1 MIKQRLTALSFLQFF
16 IWGCWLI
23 TIGAFWFE
31 TKQWGPDQFGV
42 IFSTMGISA
51 LFMPAIAGI
60 LSDRYINA
68 EKLYG
73 VLHILGGIC
82 LFFVPASSTPDEM
95 FWRILLTMV
104 FYMPTISLSN
114 TVAYAILSREP
125 GIDVV
130 KVFPPIRVWGTV
142 GFIVALW
149 TVSLTGNETH
159 AFQFYL
165 GGIASLVLG
174 VYSFTLPAC
183 PPLGKNMEHKGYL
196 QAFGLHAF
204 SMFKNYRYAVFFL
217 FAMLLGAALQL
228 TNAYGDVFLHSFD
241 SRSEKIIEAQNLL
254 KDDKAAEALALVNAN
269 IKDTAKYSGCDWSI
283 LSEIQKAN
291 GMKIEADLSAAKSK
305 KLDCKY
311 QDSVAVKFP
320 AIISSIAQ
328 ISETLFILAIPFFMR
343 RFGIKQIMIIS
354 MVAWVLRFGLFAFG
368 DPAGGLWMI
377 VLSCIIYGMA
387 FDFFNISGSLF
398 IEKSVEPSI
407 RASAQGL
414 FTMMVNGVGAVFGS
428 RASGWV
434 MEKYFT
440 TYIPGENGNQI
451 AQIDWHST
459 WLCFASYSLV
469 VLILFVILFR
479 EKKNV
484 G

>member
-1 MIKQRLTALSFLQFF
+1 MIRQRLTALSFLQFF

-60 LSDRYINA
+60 LSDRFINA

-73 VLHILGGIC
+73 ILHLLGGVC
-82 LFFVPASSTPDEM
+82 LFFVPASATPDEM
-95 FWRILLTMV
+95 FWRILLTMI

-114 TVAYAILSREP
+114 TVAYAILSREE

-130 KVFPPIRVWGTV
+130 KAFPPIRVWGTV

-165 GGIASLVLG
+165 GGIVSLVLG
-174 VYSFTLPAC
+174 IYAFTLPAC
-183 PPLGKNMEHKGYL
+183 PPLGKNMERKGFL

-204 SMFKNYRYAVFFL
+204 SMFKNYRYAIFFL

-241 SRSEKIIEAQNLL
+241 NLYSDP
-254 KDDKAAEALALVNAN
+254 KPLAVQ
-269 IKDTAKYSGCDWSI
+269 Y
-283 LSEIQKAN
+283 
-291 GMKIEADLSAAKSK
+291 
-305 KLDCKY
+305 
-311 QDSVAVKFP
+311 P

-328 ISETLFILAIPFFMR
+328 ISETLFILAIPFFMK

-398 IEKSVEPSI
+398 IEKSVEPGI
-407 RASAQGL
+407 RSSAQGL
-414 FTMMVNGVGAVFGS
+414 FTMMVNGVGAVLGS
-428 RASGWV
+428 RVSGWV

-440 TYIPGENGNQI
+440 TYIPGENGSQI
-451 AQIDWHST
+451 AKIDWHNT
-459 WLCFASYSLV
+459 WLCFAGYSLV
-469 VLILFVILFR
+469 VLVLFVILFR
-479 EKKNV
+479 DQKQAQSA
-484 G
+484 

>member
-31 TKQWGPDQFGV
+31 TKHWGPDQFGV

-60 LSDRYINA
+60 LSDRFINA

-73 VLHILGGIC
+73 ILHILGGVC
-82 LFFVPASSTPDEM
+82 LFFVPASATPDEM
-95 FWRILLTMV
+95 FWRILLTMI

-114 TVAYAILSREP
+114 TVAYAILSREE

-130 KVFPPIRVWGTV
+130 KAFPPIRVWGTV

-165 GGIASLVLG
+165 GGIVSLVLG
-174 VYSFTLPAC
+174 VYAFTLPAC
-183 PPLGKNMEHKGYL
+183 PPLGKNMERKGFL

-204 SMFKNYRYAVFFL
+204 SMFKNYRYAIFFL

-241 SRSEKIIEAQNLL
+241 NLYSDP
-254 KDDKAAEALALVNAN
+254 KPLAVQ
-269 IKDTAKYSGCDWSI
+269 Y
-283 LSEIQKAN
+283 
-291 GMKIEADLSAAKSK
+291 
-305 KLDCKY
+305 
-311 QDSVAVKFP
+311 P

-328 ISETLFILAIPFFMR
+328 ISETLFILAIPFFMK

-398 IEKSVEPSI
+398 IEKSVEPGI
-407 RASAQGL
+407 RSSAQGL
-414 FTMMVNGVGAVFGS
+414 FTMMVNGVGAVLGS

-440 TYIPGENGNQI
+440 TYIPGENGSQI
-451 AQIDWHST
+451 AKIDWHNT
-459 WLCFASYSLV
+459 WLCFAGYSLV

-479 EKKNV
+479 DQKQV
-484 G
+484 QSA

>member
-95 FWRILLTMV
+95 FWRILLTMI

-204 SMFKNYRYAVFFL
+204 SMFKNYRYAIFFL

-241 SRSEKIIEAQNLL
+241 SLYSDPKP
-254 KDDKAAEALALVNAN
+254 LAVQ
-269 IKDTAKYSGCDWSI
+269 Y
-283 LSEIQKAN
+283 
-291 GMKIEADLSAAKSK
+291 
-305 KLDCKY
+305 
-311 QDSVAVKFP
+311 P

-479 EKKNV
+479 EKKQMQSA
-484 G
+484 

>member
-95 FWRILLTMV
+95 FWRILLTMI

-204 SMFKNYRYAVFFL
+204 SMFKNYRYAIFFL

-241 SRSEKIIEAQNLL
+241 SLYSDPKP
-254 KDDKAAEALALVNAN
+254 LAVQ
-269 IKDTAKYSGCDWSI
+269 Y
-283 LSEIQKAN
+283 
-291 GMKIEADLSAAKSK
+291 
-305 KLDCKY
+305 
-311 QDSVAVKFP
+311 P

-328 ISETLFILAIPFFMR
+328 ISETLFILAIPFFMK

>member
-23 TIGAFWFE
+23 TIGAFWFK

-73 VLHILGGIC
+73 VFHILGGVC

-130 KVFPPIRVWGTV
+130 KAFPPIRVWGTV

-204 SMFKNYRYAVFFL
+204 SMFRNYRYAVFFL

-241 SRSEKIIEAQNLL
+241 SLYSDPKP
-254 KDDKAAEALALVNAN
+254 LAVQ
-269 IKDTAKYSGCDWSI
+269 Y
-283 LSEIQKAN
+283 
-291 GMKIEADLSAAKSK
+291 
-305 KLDCKY
+305 
-311 QDSVAVKFP
+311 P

-328 ISETLFILAIPFFMR
+328 ISETLFILAIPFFMK

-398 IEKSVEPSI
+398 IEKSVEPGI

-459 WLCFASYSLV
+459 WLCFAGYSLV

-479 EKKNV
+479 EKKQIQSA
-484 G
+484 

>member
-60 LSDRYINA
+60 LSDRFINA

-73 VLHILGGIC
+73 ILHILGGVC
-82 LFFVPASSTPDEM
+82 LFFVPASATPDEM
-95 FWRILLTMV
+95 FWRILLTMI

-114 TVAYAILSREP
+114 TVAYAILSREE

-130 KVFPPIRVWGTV
+130 KAFPPIRVWGTV

-165 GGIASLVLG
+165 GGVASLVLG
-174 VYSFTLPAC
+174 IYSFTLPAC
-183 PPLGKNMEHKGYL
+183 PPLGKNLERKGFI

-204 SMFKNYRYAVFFL
+204 SMFKNYRYAIFFL

-241 SRSEKIIEAQNLL
+241 NLYSDP
-254 KDDKAAEALALVNAN
+254 KPLAVQ
-269 IKDTAKYSGCDWSI
+269 Y
-283 LSEIQKAN
+283 
-291 GMKIEADLSAAKSK
+291 
-305 KLDCKY
+305 
-311 QDSVAVKFP
+311 P

-328 ISETLFILAIPFFMR
+328 ISETLFILAIPFFMK

-398 IEKSVEPSI
+398 IEKSVEPGI
-407 RASAQGL
+407 RSSAQGL
-414 FTMMVNGVGAVFGS
+414 FTMMVNGVGAVLGS
-428 RASGWV
+428 RVSGWV

-440 TYIPGENGNQI
+440 TYIPGENGKQI

-459 WLCFASYSLV
+459 WLCFAGYSLV
-469 VLILFVILFR
+469 VLVLFVLLFR
-479 EKKNV
+479 DQKQV
-484 G
+484 QSA

>member
-60 LSDRYINA
+60 LSDRFINA

-73 VLHILGGIC
+73 ILHILGGVC
-82 LFFVPASSTPDEM
+82 LFFVPASATPDEM
-95 FWRILLTMV
+95 FWRILLTMI

-114 TVAYAILSREP
+114 TVAYAILSREE

-130 KVFPPIRVWGTV
+130 KAFPPIRVWGTV

-174 VYSFTLPAC
+174 IYSFTLPAC

-204 SMFKNYRYAVFFL
+204 SMFKNYRYAIFFL

-241 SRSEKIIEAQNLL
+241 NLYSDP
-254 KDDKAAEALALVNAN
+254 KPLAVQ
-269 IKDTAKYSGCDWSI
+269 Y
-283 LSEIQKAN
+283 
-291 GMKIEADLSAAKSK
+291 
-305 KLDCKY
+305 
-311 QDSVAVKFP
+311 P

-328 ISETLFILAIPFFMR
+328 ISETLFILAIPFFMK

-398 IEKSVEPSI
+398 IEKSVEPGI
-407 RASAQGL
+407 RSSAQGL
-414 FTMMVNGVGAVFGS
+414 FTMMVNGVGAVLGS
-428 RASGWV
+428 RVSGWV

-440 TYIPGENGNQI
+440 TYIPGENGSQI
-451 AQIDWHST
+451 AKIDWHST

-479 EKKNV
+479 EKKQMQSA
-484 G
+484 

>member
-60 LSDRYINA
+60 LSDRFMNA

-73 VLHILGGIC
+73 ILHILGGIC

-174 VYSFTLPAC
+174 IYSFTLPAC

-204 SMFKNYRYAVFFL
+204 SMFKNYRYAIFFL

-241 SRSEKIIEAQNLL
+241 SLYSDPKP
-254 KDDKAAEALALVNAN
+254 LAVQ
-269 IKDTAKYSGCDWSI
+269 Y
-283 LSEIQKAN
+283 
-291 GMKIEADLSAAKSK
+291 
-305 KLDCKY
+305 
-311 QDSVAVKFP
+311 P

-328 ISETLFILAIPFFMR
+328 ISETLFILAIPFFMK

-354 MVAWVLRFGLFAFG
+354 MVAWVLRFGLFAYG

-440 TYIPGENGNQI
+440 TYIPGENGKQI

-459 WLCFASYSLV
+459 WLCFAGYSLV

-484 G
+484 A

>member
-60 LSDRYINA
+60 LSDRFINA

-95 FWRILLTMV
+95 FWRILLTMI

-204 SMFKNYRYAVFFL
+204 SMFKNYRYAIFFL

-241 SRSEKIIEAQNLL
+241 SLYSDPKP
-254 KDDKAAEALALVNAN
+254 LAVQ
-269 IKDTAKYSGCDWSI
+269 Y
-283 LSEIQKAN
+283 
-291 GMKIEADLSAAKSK
+291 
-305 KLDCKY
+305 
-311 QDSVAVKFP
+311 P

-328 ISETLFILAIPFFMR
+328 ISETLFILAIPFFMK

-368 DPAGGLWMI
+368 DPEGGLWMI

-398 IEKSVEPSI
+398 IEKSVEPGI

-479 EKKNV
+479 EKKQMQSA
-484 G
+484 

>member
-60 LSDRYINA
+60 LSDRFINA

-73 VLHILGGIC
+73 ILHILGGVC
-82 LFFVPASSTPDEM
+82 LFFVPASATPDEM
-95 FWRILLTMV
+95 FWRILLTMI

-114 TVAYAILSREP
+114 TVAYAILSREE

-130 KVFPPIRVWGTV
+130 KAFPPIRVWGTV

-165 GGIASLVLG
+165 GGVASLVLG
-174 VYSFTLPAC
+174 IYSFTLPAC
-183 PPLGKNMEHKGYL
+183 PPLGKNIERKGFI

-204 SMFKNYRYAVFFL
+204 SMFKNYRYAIFFL

-241 SRSEKIIEAQNLL
+241 NLYSDP
-254 KDDKAAEALALVNAN
+254 KPLAVQ
-269 IKDTAKYSGCDWSI
+269 Y
-283 LSEIQKAN
+283 
-291 GMKIEADLSAAKSK
+291 
-305 KLDCKY
+305 
-311 QDSVAVKFP
+311 P

-328 ISETLFILAIPFFMR
+328 ISETLFILAIPFFMK

-398 IEKSVEPSI
+398 IEKSVEPGI
-407 RASAQGL
+407 RSSAQGL
-414 FTMMVNGVGAVFGS
+414 FTMMVNGVGAVLGS
-428 RASGWV
+428 RVSGWV

-440 TYIPGENGNQI
+440 TYIPGENGSQI
-451 AQIDWHST
+451 AKIDWHST

-484 G
+484 A

>member
-95 FWRILLTMV
+95 FWRILLTMI

-204 SMFKNYRYAVFFL
+204 SMFKNYRYAIFFL

-241 SRSEKIIEAQNLL
+241 SLYSDPKP
-254 KDDKAAEALALVNAN
+254 LAVQ
-269 IKDTAKYSGCDWSI
+269 Y
-283 LSEIQKAN
+283 
-291 GMKIEADLSAAKSK
+291 
-305 KLDCKY
+305 
-311 QDSVAVKFP
+311 P

-354 MVAWVLRFGLFAFG
+354 MVAWVLRFGLFAYG

-398 IEKSVEPSI
+398 IEKSVEPGI

-440 TYIPGENGNQI
+440 TYIPVENGHHI
-451 AQIDWHST
+451 AKIDWHST
-459 WLCFASYSLV
+459 WLCFAGYSLV

-479 EKKNV
+479 DQKQV
-484 G
+484 QSA

>member
-60 LSDRYINA
+60 LSDRFMNA

-73 VLHILGGIC
+73 ILHILGGIC

-174 VYSFTLPAC
+174 IYSFTLPAC

-204 SMFKNYRYAVFFL
+204 SMFKNYRYAIFFL

-241 SRSEKIIEAQNLL
+241 SLYSDPKP
-254 KDDKAAEALALVNAN
+254 LAVQ
-269 IKDTAKYSGCDWSI
+269 Y
-283 LSEIQKAN
+283 
-291 GMKIEADLSAAKSK
+291 
-305 KLDCKY
+305 
-311 QDSVAVKFP
+311 P

-328 ISETLFILAIPFFMR
+328 ISETLFILAIPFFMK

-354 MVAWVLRFGLFAFG
+354 MVAWVLRFGLFAYG

-440 TYIPGENGNQI
+440 TYIPGENGKQI

-459 WLCFASYSLV
+459 WLCFAGYSLV

>member
-60 LSDRYINA
+60 LSDRFINA

-73 VLHILGGIC
+73 ILHILGGVC
-82 LFFVPASSTPDEM
+82 LFFVPASATPDEM
-95 FWRILLTMV
+95 FWRILLTMI

-114 TVAYAILSREP
+114 TVAYAILSREE

-130 KVFPPIRVWGTV
+130 KAFPPIRVWGTV

-174 VYSFTLPAC
+174 IYSFTLPAC
-183 PPLGKNMEHKGYL
+183 PPLGKNLERKGFI

-204 SMFKNYRYAVFFL
+204 SMFKNYRYAIFFL

-241 SRSEKIIEAQNLL
+241 NLYSDP
-254 KDDKAAEALALVNAN
+254 KPLAVQ
-269 IKDTAKYSGCDWSI
+269 Y
-283 LSEIQKAN
+283 
-291 GMKIEADLSAAKSK
+291 
-305 KLDCKY
+305 
-311 QDSVAVKFP
+311 P

-328 ISETLFILAIPFFMR
+328 ISETLFILAIPFFMK

-398 IEKSVEPSI
+398 IEKSVEPGI
-407 RASAQGL
+407 RSSAQGL
-414 FTMMVNGVGAVFGS
+414 FTMMVNGVGAVLGS
-428 RASGWV
+428 RVSGWV

-440 TYIPGENGNQI
+440 TYIPGENGKQI

-459 WLCFASYSLV
+459 WLCFAGYSLV
-469 VLILFVILFR
+469 VLVLFVLLFR

-484 G
+484 A

>member
-60 LSDRYINA
+60 LSDRFINA

-73 VLHILGGIC
+73 ILHILGGVC
-82 LFFVPASSTPDEM
+82 LFFVPASATPDEM
-95 FWRILLTMV
+95 FWRILLTMI

-114 TVAYAILSREP
+114 TVAYAILSREE

-130 KVFPPIRVWGTV
+130 KAFPPIRVWGTV

-165 GGIASLVLG
+165 GGIASLILG

-183 PPLGKNMEHKGYL
+183 PPLGKNIERKGFI

-204 SMFKNYRYAVFFL
+204 SMFKNYRYAIFFL

-241 SRSEKIIEAQNLL
+241 SLYSDPKP
-254 KDDKAAEALALVNAN
+254 LAVQ
-269 IKDTAKYSGCDWSI
+269 Y
-283 LSEIQKAN
+283 
-291 GMKIEADLSAAKSK
+291 
-305 KLDCKY
+305 
-311 QDSVAVKFP
+311 P

-328 ISETLFILAIPFFMR
+328 ISETLFILAIPFFMK

-398 IEKSVEPSI
+398 IEKSVEPGI
-407 RASAQGL
+407 RSSAQGL
-414 FTMMVNGVGAVFGS
+414 FTMMVNGVGAVLGS
-428 RASGWV
+428 RLSGWV

-440 TYIPGENGNQI
+440 TYIPGENGKQI

-459 WLCFASYSLV
+459 WLCFAGYSLV
-469 VLILFVILFR
+469 VLILFVVLFR
-479 EKKNV
+479 DQKQV
-484 G
+484 QPA

>member
-183 PPLGKNMEHKGYL
+183 PPLGKNMENKGYL

-204 SMFKNYRYAVFFL
+204 SMFKNYRYAIFFL
-217 FAMLLGAALQL
+217 FAMMLGAALQL

-241 SRSEKIIEAQNLL
+241 SLYSDPKP
-254 KDDKAAEALALVNAN
+254 LAVQ
-269 IKDTAKYSGCDWSI
+269 Y
-283 LSEIQKAN
+283 
-291 GMKIEADLSAAKSK
+291 
-305 KLDCKY
+305 
-311 QDSVAVKFP
+311 P

-328 ISETLFILAIPFFMR
+328 ISETLFILAIPFFMK

-354 MVAWVLRFGLFAFG
+354 MVAWVLRFGLFAYG

-440 TYIPGENGNQI
+440 TYIPGENGKQI

-459 WLCFASYSLV
+459 WLCFAGYSLV

-479 EKKNV
+479 DQKQV
-484 G
+484 QSA

>member
-1 MIKQRLTALSFLQFF
+1 MIKQRLTVLSFLQFF

-60 LSDRYINA
+60 LSDRFINA

-73 VLHILGGIC
+73 ILHILGGVC
-82 LFFVPASSTPDEM
+82 LFFVPASATPDEM
-95 FWRILLTMV
+95 FWRILLTMI

-114 TVAYAILSREP
+114 TVAYAILSREE

-130 KVFPPIRVWGTV
+130 KAFPPIRVWGTV

-165 GGIASLVLG
+165 GGISSFVLG
-174 VYSFTLPAC
+174 IYSFTLPAC
-183 PPLGKNMEHKGYL
+183 PPLGKNMERKGFV

-204 SMFKNYRYAVFFL
+204 SMFKNYRYAIFFL

-241 SRSEKIIEAQNLL
+241 GL
-254 KDDKAAEALALVNAN
+254 
-269 IKDTAKYSGCDWSI
+269 YSDPKPI
-283 LSEIQKAN
+283 
-291 GMKIEADLSAAKSK
+291 
-305 KLDCKY
+305 
-311 QDSVAVKFP
+311 AVQYP

-328 ISETLFILAIPFFMR
+328 ISETLFILAIPFFMK

-354 MVAWVLRFGLFAFG
+354 MAAWVLRFGLFAYG

-398 IEKSVEPSI
+398 IEKSVEPGI
-407 RASAQGL
+407 RSSAQGL
-414 FTMMVNGVGAVFGS
+414 FTMMVNGVGAVLGS

-440 TYIPGENGNQI
+440 TYIPGEKGNLI
-451 AQIDWHST
+451 AKIDWQST

-484 G
+484 A

>member
-60 LSDRYINA
+60 LSDRFINA

-73 VLHILGGIC
+73 ILHILGGVC
-82 LFFVPASSTPDEM
+82 LFFVPASATPDEM
-95 FWRILLTMV
+95 FWRILLTMI

-114 TVAYAILSREP
+114 TVAYAILSREE

-130 KVFPPIRVWGTV
+130 KAFPPIRVWGTV

-165 GGIASLVLG
+165 GGVASLVLG
-174 VYSFTLPAC
+174 IYSFTLPAC
-183 PPLGKNMEHKGYL
+183 PPLGKNLERKGFI

-204 SMFKNYRYAVFFL
+204 SMFKNYRYAIFFL

-241 SRSEKIIEAQNLL
+241 NLYSDP
-254 KDDKAAEALALVNAN
+254 KPLAVQ
-269 IKDTAKYSGCDWSI
+269 Y
-283 LSEIQKAN
+283 
-291 GMKIEADLSAAKSK
+291 
-305 KLDCKY
+305 
-311 QDSVAVKFP
+311 P

-328 ISETLFILAIPFFMR
+328 ISETLFILAIPFFMK

-398 IEKSVEPSI
+398 IEKSVEPGI
-407 RASAQGL
+407 RSSAQGL
-414 FTMMVNGVGAVFGS
+414 FTMMVNGVGAVLGS
-428 RASGWV
+428 RVSGWV

-440 TYIPGENGNQI
+440 TYLPGENGSKI
-451 AQIDWHST
+451 AKIDWHST

-469 VLILFVILFR
+469 VLILFAILFR

-484 G
+484 A

>member
-1 MIKQRLTALSFLQFF
+1 MIKQRLTILSFLQFF

-31 TKQWGPDQFGV
+31 TKQWGPDEFGV

-60 LSDRYINA
+60 LSDRFINA

-73 VLHILGGIC
+73 ILHILGGIC
-82 LFFVPASSTPDEM
+82 LFFVPSSATPDEM
-95 FWRILLTMV
+95 FWRILLTMI

-114 TVAYAILSREP
+114 TVAYALLSREE

-130 KVFPPIRVWGTV
+130 KAFPPVRVWGTI

-165 GGIASLVLG
+165 GGIVSLVLG
-174 VYSFTLPAC
+174 IYSFTLPAC
-183 PPLGKNMEHKGYL
+183 PPLGKNMERKGFM

-204 SMFKNYRYAVFFL
+204 SMFKNYRYAIFFL

-241 SRSEKIIEAQNLL
+241 SLYSDPKP
-254 KDDKAAEALALVNAN
+254 LAVQ
-269 IKDTAKYSGCDWSI
+269 Y
-283 LSEIQKAN
+283 
-291 GMKIEADLSAAKSK
+291 
-305 KLDCKY
+305 
-311 QDSVAVKFP
+311 P

-328 ISETLFILAIPFFMR
+328 ISETLFILAIPFFMK
-343 RFGIKQIMIIS
+343 RFGIKQIMIVS
-354 MVAWVLRFGLFAFG
+354 MVAWVLRFALFAYG
-368 DPAGGLWMI
+368 DPEGGLWMI

-387 FDFFNISGSLF
+387 FDFFTISGSLF
-398 IEKSVEPSI
+398 IEKSVEPGI

-440 TYIPGENGNQI
+440 TYIPVENGHHI

-459 WLCFASYSLV
+459 WLCFAGYSLV

-479 EKKNV
+479 EKKQIQSA
-484 G
+484 

>member
-23 TIGAFWFE
+23 TIGAFWFK

-125 GIDVV
+125 EIDVV

-165 GGIASLVLG
+165 GGIASFVLG
-174 VYSFTLPAC
+174 IYSFTLPAC

-204 SMFKNYRYAVFFL
+204 SMFKNYRYAIFFL

-241 SRSEKIIEAQNLL
+241 SLYSDPKP
-254 KDDKAAEALALVNAN
+254 LAVQ
-269 IKDTAKYSGCDWSI
+269 Y
-283 LSEIQKAN
+283 
-291 GMKIEADLSAAKSK
+291 
-305 KLDCKY
+305 
-311 QDSVAVKFP
+311 P

-354 MVAWVLRFGLFAFG
+354 MVAWVLRFGLFAYG

-398 IEKSVEPSI
+398 IEKSVEPGI

-440 TYIPGENGNQI
+440 TYIPGENGKQI

-459 WLCFASYSLV
+459 WLCFAGYSLV
-469 VLILFVILFR
+469 VLLLFVVLFR
-479 EKKNV
+479 EKKQMQSA
-484 G
+484 

>member
-60 LSDRYINA
+60 LSDRFINA

-73 VLHILGGIC
+73 ILHILGGVC
-82 LFFVPASSTPDEM
+82 LFFVPASATPDEM
-95 FWRILLTMV
+95 FWRILLTMI

-114 TVAYAILSREP
+114 TVAYAILSREE

-130 KVFPPIRVWGTV
+130 KAFPPIRVWGTV

-165 GGIASLVLG
+165 GGVASLVLG
-174 VYSFTLPAC
+174 IYSFTLPAC
-183 PPLGKNMEHKGYL
+183 PPLGKNLERKGFI

-204 SMFKNYRYAVFFL
+204 SMFKNYRYAIFFL

-241 SRSEKIIEAQNLL
+241 NLYSDP
-254 KDDKAAEALALVNAN
+254 KPLAVQ
-269 IKDTAKYSGCDWSI
+269 Y
-283 LSEIQKAN
+283 
-291 GMKIEADLSAAKSK
+291 
-305 KLDCKY
+305 
-311 QDSVAVKFP
+311 P

-328 ISETLFILAIPFFMR
+328 ISETLFILAIPFFMK

-398 IEKSVEPSI
+398 IEKSVEPGI
-407 RASAQGL
+407 RSSAQGL
-414 FTMMVNGVGAVFGS
+414 FTMMVNGVGAVLGS
-428 RASGWV
+428 RVSGWV

-440 TYIPGENGNQI
+440 TYIPGENGSQI
-451 AQIDWHST
+451 AKIDWHST

-484 G
+484 AEQR

>member
-174 VYSFTLPAC
+174 IYSFTLPAC

-204 SMFKNYRYAVFFL
+204 SMFKNYRYAIFFL

-241 SRSEKIIEAQNLL
+241 SLYSDPKP
-254 KDDKAAEALALVNAN
+254 LAVQ
-269 IKDTAKYSGCDWSI
+269 Y
-283 LSEIQKAN
+283 
-291 GMKIEADLSAAKSK
+291 
-305 KLDCKY
+305 
-311 QDSVAVKFP
+311 P

-328 ISETLFILAIPFFMR
+328 ISETLFILAIPFFMK

-354 MVAWVLRFGLFAFG
+354 MVAWVLRFGLFAYG

-440 TYIPGENGNQI
+440 TYIPGENGKQI
-451 AQIDWHST
+451 ALIDWHST
-459 WLCFASYSLV
+459 WLCFAGYSFV
-469 VLILFVILFR
+469 VLILFVIIFR
-479 EKKNV
+479 DQKQV
-484 G
+484 QSA

>member
-1 MIKQRLTALSFLQFF
+1 M
-16 IWGCWLI
+16 I
-23 TIGAFWFE
+23 TIGAFWFK

-183 PPLGKNMEHKGYL
+183 PPLGKNMENKGYL

-204 SMFKNYRYAVFFL
+204 SMFKNYRYAIFFL
-217 FAMLLGAALQL
+217 FAMMLGAALQL

-241 SRSEKIIEAQNLL
+241 SLYSDPKP
-254 KDDKAAEALALVNAN
+254 LAVQ
-269 IKDTAKYSGCDWSI
+269 Y
-283 LSEIQKAN
+283 
-291 GMKIEADLSAAKSK
+291 
-305 KLDCKY
+305 
-311 QDSVAVKFP
+311 P

-328 ISETLFILAIPFFMR
+328 ISETLFILAIPFFMK

-354 MVAWVLRFGLFAFG
+354 MVAWVLRFGLFAYG

-377 VLSCIIYGMA
+377 VLSCMIYGMA

-459 WLCFASYSLV
+459 WLCFAGYSLV
-469 VLILFVILFR
+469 VLILFVVLFR
-479 EKKNV
+479 EKKQMQSA
-484 G
+484 

>member
-204 SMFKNYRYAVFFL
+204 SMFKNYRYAIFFL

-241 SRSEKIIEAQNLL
+241 SLYSDPKP
-254 KDDKAAEALALVNAN
+254 LAVQ
-269 IKDTAKYSGCDWSI
+269 Y
-283 LSEIQKAN
+283 
-291 GMKIEADLSAAKSK
+291 
-305 KLDCKY
+305 
-311 QDSVAVKFP
+311 P

-328 ISETLFILAIPFFMR
+328 ISETLFILAIPFFMK

-354 MVAWVLRFGLFAFG
+354 MVAWVLRFGLFAYG
-368 DPAGGLWMI
+368 DPEGGLWMI

-398 IEKSVEPSI
+398 IEKSVEPGI

-459 WLCFASYSLV
+459 WLCFAGYSLV
-469 VLILFVILFR
+469 VLILFVVLFR
-479 EKKNV
+479 EKKQMQSA
-484 G
+484 

>member
-95 FWRILLTMV
+95 FWRILLTMI

-204 SMFKNYRYAVFFL
+204 SMFKNYRYAIFFL

-241 SRSEKIIEAQNLL
+241 SLYSDPKP
-254 KDDKAAEALALVNAN
+254 LAVQ
-269 IKDTAKYSGCDWSI
+269 Y
-283 LSEIQKAN
+283 
-291 GMKIEADLSAAKSK
+291 
-305 KLDCKY
+305 
-311 QDSVAVKFP
+311 P

-328 ISETLFILAIPFFMR
+328 ISETLFILAIPFFMK

-354 MVAWVLRFGLFAFG
+354 MVAWVLRFGLFAYG
-368 DPAGGLWMI
+368 DPEGGLWMI

-398 IEKSVEPSI
+398 IEKSVEPGI

>member
-174 VYSFTLPAC
+174 IYSFTLPAC

-204 SMFKNYRYAVFFL
+204 SMFKNYRYAIFFL

-241 SRSEKIIEAQNLL
+241 NLYSDP
-254 KDDKAAEALALVNAN
+254 KPLAVQ
-269 IKDTAKYSGCDWSI
+269 Y
-283 LSEIQKAN
+283 
-291 GMKIEADLSAAKSK
+291 
-305 KLDCKY
+305 
-311 QDSVAVKFP
+311 P

-328 ISETLFILAIPFFMR
+328 ISETLFILAIPFFMK

-354 MVAWVLRFGLFAFG
+354 MVAWVLRFGLFAYG

-440 TYIPGENGNQI
+440 TYIPGENGKQI

-459 WLCFASYSLV
+459 WLCFAGYSLV

-484 G
+484 A

>member
-1 MIKQRLTALSFLQFF
+1 
-16 IWGCWLI
+16 
-23 TIGAFWFE
+23 
-31 TKQWGPDQFGV
+31 
-42 IFSTMGISA
+42 MGISA

-95 FWRILLTMV
+95 FWRILLTMI

-204 SMFKNYRYAVFFL
+204 SMFRNYRYAVFFL

-241 SRSEKIIEAQNLL
+241 SLYSDPKP
-254 KDDKAAEALALVNAN
+254 LAVQ
-269 IKDTAKYSGCDWSI
+269 Y
-283 LSEIQKAN
+283 
-291 GMKIEADLSAAKSK
+291 
-305 KLDCKY
+305 
-311 QDSVAVKFP
+311 P

-328 ISETLFILAIPFFMR
+328 ISETLFILAIPFFMK

-398 IEKSVEPSI
+398 IEKSVEPGI

-440 TYIPGENGNQI
+440 TYIPGENGNLI

-479 EKKNV
+479 EKKQMQSA
-484 G
+484 

>member
-174 VYSFTLPAC
+174 IYSFTLPAC

-204 SMFKNYRYAVFFL
+204 SMFKNYRYAIFFL

-241 SRSEKIIEAQNLL
+241 SLYSDPKP
-254 KDDKAAEALALVNAN
+254 LAVQ
-269 IKDTAKYSGCDWSI
+269 Y
-283 LSEIQKAN
+283 
-291 GMKIEADLSAAKSK
+291 
-305 KLDCKY
+305 
-311 QDSVAVKFP
+311 P

-328 ISETLFILAIPFFMR
+328 ISETLFILAIPFFMK

-354 MVAWVLRFGLFAFG
+354 MVAWVLRFGLFAYG

-440 TYIPGENGNQI
+440 TYIPGENGKQI

-459 WLCFASYSLV
+459 WLCFAGYSLV
-469 VLILFVILFR
+469 VLFLFVILFR